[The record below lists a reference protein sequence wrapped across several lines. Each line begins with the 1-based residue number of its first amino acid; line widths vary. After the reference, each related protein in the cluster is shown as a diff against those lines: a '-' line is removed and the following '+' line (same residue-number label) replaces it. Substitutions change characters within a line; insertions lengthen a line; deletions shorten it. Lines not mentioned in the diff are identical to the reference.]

1 MDTTIIITLGV
12 AVGATIA
19 TALTI
24 TTLVLQSI
32 ESLRNRMDQ
41 RIDALIYSNQRAHD
55 NGVLRLDAQREEQRK
70 RLDAQGNELR
80 GSIDAL
86 RRDVRT
92 AIAGHRHPVQPDRR
106 PG

>member
-41 RIDALIYSNQRAHD
+41 RIDA
-55 NGVLRLDAQREEQRK
+55 QREELRK
-70 RLDAQGNELR
+70 RIDAQGKELR
-80 GSIDAL
+80 RSIDAL

>member
-41 RIDALIYSNQRAHD
+41 RIDA
-55 NGVLRLDAQREEQRK
+55 
-70 RLDAQGNELR
+70 QGNELR